1 MAYDVNASETL
12 ALSETLTVPNYHA
25 LSRACGAEA
34 VTLSYTFTVPN
45 YHALSSAPLLE
56 GPLDLYED
64 IIEPGT
70 TTSGLLL
77 ATPGWATASLSP
89 YALWAAR
96 LSDDQSA
103 YRYTGP
109 DPYTAA
115 EIHAAG
121 LTGL

>member
-1 MAYDVNASETL
+1 MAYDVNATETL

-34 VTLSYTFTVPN
+34 VTLSYTITVPN
-45 YHALSSAPLLE
+45 YHELSTVAPFE
-56 GPLDLYED
+56 PLGLYED

-70 TTSGLLL
+70 TTSNLLL
-77 ATPGWATASLSP
+77 ATPGWTTGALPP
-89 YALWAAR
+89 YAIWAAR

-103 YRYTGP
+103 YRYTGTSM
-109 DPYTAA
+109 YTAA
-115 EIHAAG
+115 DIHAAG